1 MIIMLAEL
9 SSSQC
14 FFFFSQFTQSV
25 KKTWN
30 DAEVDKKGMQTADG
44 HLRANKKRI
53 HNGWQIYYQL
63 CH

>member
-14 FFFFSQFTQSV
+14 FFYSQFTHSV

-30 DAEVDKKGMQTADG
+30 DAEVDEKGMLTADG
-44 HLRANKKRI
+44 HKRANKKRI
-53 HNGWQIYYQL
+53 HNGWADL
-63 CH
+63 